1 MLSTKEI
8 YLKACMQSRE
18 LHAMTEDERT
28 RLQRHL
34 RRMYKEIEKVCD
46 RHRLRMCAGY
56 GTVLGAI
63 RHQGFIPWD
72 DDMDLLMPREDY
84 DKLIQEYADELPKNF
99 KIYSPNSKNGPIA
112 RFAKVV
118 DTNTRFLGPGS
129 VDDEKHGIFID
140 IFPLEGTSSNKLCIW
155 WKHKM
160 SCLLMLIAASVMEYE
175 GSKINDMYKRLMCS
189 TLEGAKTY
197 NIRHL
202 IGRLFCFR
210 SSKNWLDIIEN
221 FTKCS
226 KVKAGYSVPVGGAD
240 IKYFQPVDSAVYFP
254 AQRMK
259 FDDIVINVPNQA
271 ERHCELEY
279 GDWKWIPPVEER
291 WQHFITSIKF
301 ENND

>member
-118 DTNTRFLGPGS
+118 DTNTRFLGPGAK
-129 VDDEKHGIFID
+129 DEECHGIFID
-140 IFPLEGTSSNKLCIW
+140 IFPLEGTSANSFCIW
-155 WKHKM
+155 WKHKVACM
-160 SCLLMLIAASVMEYE
+160 LMLIASSVMEYE
-175 GSKINDMYKRLMCS
+175 DSKLSDVYKRLMCS
-189 TLEGAKTY
+189 TPEGTKTY
-197 NIRHL
+197 NIRHC
-202 IGRLFCFR
+202 IGKLFCFR
-210 SSKNWLDIIEN
+210 SSKKWFDSVESY
-221 FTKCS
+221 TKCS
-226 KVKAGYSVPVGGAD
+226 RVKAGYSVPVGGSS
-240 IKYFQPVDSAVYFP
+240 IRYFQPIDESVYFP
-254 AQRMK
+254 VRRLR
-259 FDDIVINVPNQA
+259 FDDIEIYVPNQP
-271 ERHCELEY
+271 ERHCEIEY
-279 GDWKWIPPVEER
+279 GDWTWIPPEEDR
-291 WQHFITSIKF
+291 WQHFIQEIRF
-301 ENND
+301 